1 MMRKC
6 VVCGGVL
13 ANDSVDYCTS
23 HTEGMQ
29 IIRAAFQQWL
39 AAYGDIGPDAFLS
52 SILKLP
58 ETGERAREMAQ
69 FFVANPR
76 RWIG

>member
-1 MMRKC
+1 MRKC

-13 ANDSVDYCTS
+13 ANHSIDYCTS
-23 HTEGMQ
+23 HTEVMQ

-52 SILKLP
+52 RILKLP
-58 ETGERAREMAQ
+58 ETGDRAREMAQ
-69 FFVANPR
+69 FLVANPR
-76 RWIG
+76 SWTG